1 MILRVPSS
9 IVNFFRELVP
19 SGAKY
24 APDHVR
30 RALPAIVAGMVLT
43 TSRRRSMT
51 AIGGAVHAAR
61 RDKATV
67 SRLLLRRDFRSR
79 DLHWEVLARVFKKLA
94 PTIKRG
100 KRDWLLA
107 LDGTATKRGS
117 ETNIKGAIQSEEAK
131 TKRKNKKRKVG
142 GPRTRKDGKSKKGR
156 KTKYHTFLLAS
167 LTTHTGTR
175 IPLPRHTCDPKDYK
189 RQGGQKSRRD
199 TQLDLAKILIK
210 RVREIK
216 PEGVRLVVVADSYFE
231 CGKLYAFAKQNPE
244 DLVLITRTD
253 SDRCFADETTP
264 SKSNGERILDH
275 GLSFDYSGNDFS
287 RLDLRRGSEKTVR
300 YRRYSA
306 RKPTSKDRRTYRLRH
321 EARTVA
327 GLGTVGI
334 VYSWKTPV
342 YEPRRNH
349 RGKSFKV
356 LFCSDPTWS
365 AERIVEWYECR
376 WTAIEILIRE
386 LKQQLGFADH
396 TGQKLDALER
406 HIDLVLLSF
415 MYLEMERARILEDPG
430 ARPAIAAK
438 AAASRTYGMQEVV
451 RQEASRELIETMKE
465 SRHSE
470 RKKRLLNSF
479 FEHLS
484 GTHDTGWAS
493 AYT

>member
-1 MILRVPSS
+1 MILKVPTS
-9 IVNFFRELVP
+9 IVNFFRDLVP
-19 SGAKY
+19 SGEKY
-24 APDHVR
+24 APDHIR
-30 RALPAIVAGMVLT
+30 RALPAIVAGVVFT

-67 SRLLLRRDFRSR
+67 SRLLTRRDFRSR
-79 DLHWEVLARVFKKLA
+79 DIHWEVVDRVFKKLA

-117 ETNIKGAIQSEEAK
+117 ETKIKGAIQTEKA
-131 TKRKNKKRKVG
+131 TTRKKRKAG
-142 GPRTRKDGKSKKGR
+142 SSRTRSDGKSKKGR

-175 IPLPRHTCDPKDYK
+175 VPLPRHTCDPKDYK
-189 RQGGQKSRRD
+189 RVGKPKNRRD
-199 TQLDLAKILIK
+199 TQLDLGKNLLK
-210 RVREIK
+210 RVLEIK

-231 CGKLYAFAKQNPE
+231 CAKLYAFAKQNPE
-244 DLVLITRTD
+244 DLVLITPTD

-264 SKSNGERILDH
+264 SKSNGKRIQDRE
-275 GLSFDYSGNDFS
+275 LSFSDKDFS

-306 RKPTSKDRRTYRLRH
+306 RKPTSKDRRTYWLRH

-349 RGKSFKV
+349 RRLSFKI

-396 TGQKLDALER
+396 TGQNLDALER
-406 HIDLVLLSF
+406 HIDVVLLSF
-415 MYLEMERARILEDPG
+415 LYLEMERARLLEDPG
-430 ARPAIAAK
+430 ERPAGAAK

-451 RQEASRELIETMKE
+451 RQEASRELIETMKQ
-465 SRHSE
+465 SHHSE
-470 RKKRLLNSF
+470 RKRRLLNSF
-479 FEHLS
+479 FEHLT
-484 GTHDTGWAS
+484 GTHDAGLAS
-493 AYT
+493 AYA

>member
-1 MILRVPSS
+1 MILKVPAS
-9 IVNFFRELVP
+9 IVNFFREFVP
-19 SGAKY
+19 SGVKY
-24 APDHVR
+24 APDHIR
-30 RALPAIVAGMVLT
+30 RALPAMVAGVVLT

-51 AIGGAVHAAR
+51 AIGGTVHAAR

-67 SRLLLRRDFRSR
+67 SRLLTRRDFRSR
-79 DLHWEVLARVFKKLA
+79 DIHWEVVLRVLKKLA
-94 PTIKRG
+94 PTVKRG

-107 LDGTATKRGS
+107 LDGTATKRGA
-117 ETNIKGAIQSEEAK
+117 ETKIKGAIQSEKAIA
-131 TKRKNKKRKVG
+131 TRKKRKAG
-142 GPRTRKDGKSKKGR
+142 APRTRSDGKSKKNGR

-189 RQGGQKSRRD
+189 RVGKPKSRRD
-199 TQLDLAKILIK
+199 TQLDLGKILIR
-210 RVREIK
+210 RVLEIK

-231 CGKLYAFAKQNPE
+231 CAKLYAFAKQNPE
-244 DLVLITRTD
+244 DLVLITPTD
-253 SDRCFADETTP
+253 SDRCFANETTP
-264 SKSNGERILDH
+264 SKSNGERIREH
-275 GLSFDYSGNDFS
+275 GLSLSGNDFC

-349 RGKSFKV
+349 RGKSFKI

-396 TGQKLDALER
+396 TGQNLDALER
-406 HIDLVLLSF
+406 HIDVVLLSF
-415 MYLEMERARILEDPG
+415 LYLEMERARLLEEPG
-430 ARPAIAAK
+430 ERPAATAR

-451 RQEASRELIETMKE
+451 RQEASRELIETMKQ

-470 RKKRLLNSF
+470 RKRRLLNSF
-479 FEHLS
+479 FEHLT
-484 GTHDTGWAS
+484 GTHDTGVAS
-493 AYT
+493 AYP